1 MQITKDLVSYVAAL
15 SRIELE
21 DSEIDEMQKQMNDIV
36 NYMDTLNQLDTEGT
50 EPLSHVFAITNVMR
64 DDEVKPSYD
73 REDILKNAPER
84 TDETFVVPKTVE

>member
-21 DSEIDEMQKQMNDIV
+21 DDEIDEMQKQMNDIV
-36 NYMDTLNQLDTEGT
+36 NYMDTLNQLDTDST